1 MFLCAISKSRR
12 LDLNNIFMMIR
23 NRWKLFKLTTSAN
36 IFRKGRPDN
45 TAWTGEGK
53 VRKEGERKM
62 APEFGVGDRGTK
74 KGPPPPAL
82 C

>member
-1 MFLCAISKSRR
+1 
-12 LDLNNIFMMIR
+12 MMIR
-23 NRWKLFKLTTSAN
+23 DRWKLFKLTTSAN
-36 IFRKGRPDN
+36 IVRKGRPNN
-45 TAWTGEGK
+45 TAWTG

-74 KGPPPPAL
+74 KGPPPPPPLL